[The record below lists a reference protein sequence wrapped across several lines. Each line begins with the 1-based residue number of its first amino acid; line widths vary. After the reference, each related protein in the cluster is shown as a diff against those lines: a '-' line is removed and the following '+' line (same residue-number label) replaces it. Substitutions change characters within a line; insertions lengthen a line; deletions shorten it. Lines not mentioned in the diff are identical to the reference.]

1 MKESNQTNNEQNS
14 SLASAPLKSLLL
26 KYSIPTTITL
36 MVNYLY
42 NIVDQIFVGQGVGVT
57 GMAATN
63 VAFPLVI
70 LVNAIALLLGD
81 GCAANM
87 SLCHGGGNKEEADKT
102 VSHSVTLIILSGLL
116 ILLLCKIFASKIVIL
131 FGSTATAYEQSL
143 SYLNI
148 IAFGIPFQL
157 MCPAFT
163 SIIRAD
169 GAPKYTMKCM
179 IIGAVIN
186 LILDPIFIFNF
197 KLGVAGA
204 AIATVIGEVVSGLM
218 CLLYL
223 RNMNTV
229 TINKQDLLPTPK
241 LTKKILSLGFPS
253 LLTQSLTA
261 FVQIIMNNLMRK
273 YGSASIYGSDT
284 ALSVYGMIVKVYQ
297 ISHSMFVGVSSAIQ
311 PINGFNYGAKNYKR
325 VHDCYKLTAKT
336 SFVISLAWFTIFMIF
351 PKFIGSLFVS
361 DDLIYL
367 DCAEHFFR
375 IYMGAFFLYGIHMTT
390 ASFFQGIGKPKRALL
405 IPLSRQA
412 LFLIPISLILS
423 AHFGLDGALLA
434 VPIADVLVFIVSIV
448 LIKSEFNS
456 WRKNSLL

>member
-1 MKESNQTNNEQNS
+1 MKESNQTNNEQNNP
-14 SLASAPLKSLLL
+14 LASAPLKSLLI

-36 MVNYLY
+36 MVHYLY

-87 SLCHGGGNKEEADKT
+87 SLCHGAGNKEEADKT

-179 IIGAVIN
+179 IIGAVI
-186 LILDPIFIFNF
+186 LILY
-197 KLGVAGA
+197 
-204 AIATVIGEVVSGLM
+204 S
-218 CLLYL
+218 Y
-223 RNMNTV
+223 
-229 TINKQDLLPTPK
+229 
-241 LTKKILSLGFPS
+241 
-253 LLTQSLTA
+253 
-261 FVQIIMNNLMRK
+261 
-273 YGSASIYGSDT
+273 
-284 ALSVYGMIVKVYQ
+284 
-297 ISHSMFVGVSSAIQ
+297 
-311 PINGFNYGAKNYKR
+311 
-325 VHDCYKLTAKT
+325 
-336 SFVISLAWFTIFMIF
+336 
-351 PKFIGSLFVS
+351 
-361 DDLIYL
+361 
-367 DCAEHFFR
+367 
-375 IYMGAFFLYGIHMTT
+375 
-390 ASFFQGIGKPKRALL
+390 
-405 IPLSRQA
+405 
-412 LFLIPISLILS
+412 LIL
-423 AHFGLDGALLA
+423 
-434 VPIADVLVFIVSIV
+434 
-448 LIKSEFNS
+448 N
-456 WRKNSLL
+456 